1 MAEIPLVAPGQL
13 AATCLFDL
21 EQEIHF
27 STIYTADLRNKL
39 VMAPAA
45 FPQCP
50 ARIWVLSLGPGQR
63 RSGGE
68 AVDKRLPGSSGQKG
82 LRLHITL
89 RGIQPGPTGASPV
102 PYLFMSRR
110 ISSTCMEDL
119 RPSQAPGTFIWRR

>member
-39 VMAPAA
+39 VMAAAA
-45 FPQCP
+45 FPHCP
-50 ARIWVLSLGPGQR
+50 PHIWVLRLGPGKR

-68 AVDKRLPGSSGQKG
+68 AVDNHLPGSSRQKE
-82 LRLHITL
+82 LRPHITL
-89 RGIQPGPTGASPV
+89 RDAQEAN
-102 PYLFMSRR
+102 LFSAF
-110 ISSTCMEDL
+110 S
-119 RPSQAPGTFIWRR
+119 